1 MEDKDKDIN
10 EVQKQVI
17 SDIKESGAILVY
29 VNTSGN
35 ISLLTS
41 GKITKPQ
48 SKTAERMLI
57 TINPSLILRTVL
69 WLEIAFVKLEDA
81 VSEFFRK
88 IFKV

>member
-17 SDIKESGAILVY
+17 NNIEENGAILVY
-29 VNTSGN
+29 VNTSGD
-35 ISLLTS
+35 ITLLTS

-57 TINPSLILRTVL
+57 TINPSLILRTFL
-69 WLEIAFVKLEDA
+69 WLEIAFVKLEDT

>member
-29 VNTSGN
+29 VNTSGD
-35 ISLLTS
+35 ITLLTS

-69 WLEIAFVKLEDA
+69 WLEITFVKLEDV

>member
-17 SDIKESGAILVY
+17 DDIKESGAILVY
-29 VNTSGN
+29 VNTSGD
-35 ISLLTS
+35 ITLLTS

-57 TINPSLILRTVL
+57 TINPSFILRTVL

>member
-29 VNTSGN
+29 VNTSGD
-35 ISLLTS
+35 ITLLTS
-41 GKITKPQ
+41 GKITAPQ

-69 WLEIAFVKLEDA
+69 WLEVVFVKLEGI

>member
-17 SDIKESGAILVY
+17 DDIKESGAILVY
-29 VNTSGN
+29 VNTSGD
-35 ISLLTS
+35 ITLLTS

-57 TINPSLILRTVL
+57 TINPSLILRTFL
-69 WLEIAFVKLEDA
+69 WLEIAFVKLEDT

>member
-17 SDIKESGAILVY
+17 NNIEENGAILVY
-29 VNTSGN
+29 VNTSGD
-35 ISLLTS
+35 ITLLTS
-41 GKITKPQ
+41 GKITKSQ

-57 TINPSLILRTVL
+57 TINPSLILRTIL
-69 WLEIAFVKLEDA
+69 WLEVTFVKLEDI